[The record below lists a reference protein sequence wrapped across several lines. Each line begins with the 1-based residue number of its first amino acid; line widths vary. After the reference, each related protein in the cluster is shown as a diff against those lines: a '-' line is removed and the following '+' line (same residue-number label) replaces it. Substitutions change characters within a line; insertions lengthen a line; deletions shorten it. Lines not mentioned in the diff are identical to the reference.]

1 MTLSKQSF
9 SVKNFVFQRFSL
21 HLTCKYWNAK
31 QNLRKF
37 IAIFLVFLLIYNMIG
52 HYLVLIYQQK
62 VANLHFS
69 QSLAHDDIPNDDF
82 FIIKIP
88 ASLYVPAKNTD
99 FEPISGSFE
108 YKGKFYDMVKR
119 KVENDTLYIYCI
131 NNHYKEKIASQIAHY
146 VKSYVVDFENDK
158 NNTQSQKLLK
168 SFAKEYLKA
177 TAYNLVSIYQSQ
189 TSEKNVISDDS
200 SPAMPSIAI
209 PSPPPEV

>member
-1 MTLSKQSF
+1 MQ
-9 SVKNFVFQRFSL
+9 
-21 HLTCKYWNAK
+21 K

-69 QSLAHDDIPNDDF
+69 QSLALDDIPNDDF
-82 FIIKIP
+82 FIIKVP
-88 ASLYVPAKNTD
+88 ASLYVPAKNTE

-131 NNHYKEKIASQIAHY
+131 NNHYKEKIASQIANY

-168 SFAKEYLKA
+168 SFAKEYLKVS
-177 TAYNLVSIYQSQ
+177 AYKLLSIYQSQ
-189 TSEKNVISDDS
+189 TSEKNVILDDS
-200 SPAMPSIAI
+200 SPAMPSIAT
-209 PSPPPEV
+209 PSPPPEA